1 MTCGHTISIMLPL
14 DRATDGDAEATT
26 VAAADTSMYKIQ
38 FNSTCLDA
46 PLQQVSDNRIIPT
59 T

>member
-1 MTCGHTISIMLPL
+1 MLPL
-14 DRATDGDAEATT
+14 DRATDGDTEATT
-26 VAAADTSMYKIQ
+26 VATADTNMYKIQ

-46 PLQQVSDNRIIPT
+46 PLQQESGNRILHT